1 MLSPDRVTMTL
12 MIGPAVPV
20 PVPQVVLDAL
30 TSVEVTTTAGH
41 RSPSGFQLT
50 FNLDTQSPLHTLF
63 LISGASMVPLMR
75 VVIVVTVN
83 GTPEV
88 LIDGV
93 MTKQDVSPG
102 SGSGQSTLKI
112 TGVDLTGVMG
122 LVDFSGLPYPAMSI
136 EARVLLVLAKYA
148 LFGVTPMVVPAILMD
163 VPIPVERIPIHQGN
177 DLDYVNQ
184 LADEVGYVFYISPG
198 PVPGVNV
205 AYWGPMIWAGLPQ
218 APLSVDMGPHTT
230 CDSLTFS
237 FDAESRELPVVYVQN
252 PLTKV
257 PIPIPIPDLNPLR
270 PPLGLI
276 PPLPLRINPVKGTAK
291 LSPMRAAMIGIA
303 KAADTSDAVT
313 GNGTLDVVRYGRV
326 LKARRLVGVRGVGP
340 AFDGLYFVKRVTST
354 LKPGEFKQS
363 FTLARNGLLSTV
375 PRIPA

>member
-1 MLSPDRVTMTL
+1 MLSAKGVNLTL
-12 MIGPAVPV
+12 LVGPAVPI

-50 FNLDTQSPLHTLF
+50 FNLSTRSPLHTLF
-63 LISGASMVPLMR
+63 LVSGASMIPLIR
-75 VVIVVTVN
+75 VMIVATVN

-102 SGSGQSTLKI
+102 SGPGQSTLKI

-122 LVDFSGLPYPAMSI
+122 LVDFSGLPYPAMTV

-148 LFGVTPMVVPAILMD
+148 LFGMVPMVVPTLLMD

-177 DLDYVNQ
+177 DLEYVNQ
-184 LADEVGYVFYISPG
+184 LADEVGYVFYVSSG
-198 PVPGVNV
+198 PVPGLNV
-205 AYWGPMIWAGLPQ
+205 AYWGPEIRVGVPQ
-218 APLSVDMGPHTT
+218 KALNLDMGPHTN
-230 CDSLTFS
+230 CDSLTFT
-237 FDAESRELPVVYVQN
+237 FDAESRELPVVYIHN
-252 PLTKV
+252 ALTKA

-270 PPLGLI
+270 PPLGLV
-276 PPLPLRINPVKGTAK
+276 PPLPLKINPVKGTAK
-291 LSPMRAAMIGIA
+291 MSPMRAAMIGIA
-303 KAADTSDAVT
+303 KAAETSDAVS

-326 LKARRLVGVRGVGP
+326 LKARQLVGVRGVGP
-340 AFDGLYFVKRVTST
+340 AFDGLYFVKSVTST
-354 LKPGEFKQS
+354 LKRGEFKQS
-363 FTLARNGLLSTV
+363 FTLTRNGLISTV
-375 PRIPA
+375 PRVPA